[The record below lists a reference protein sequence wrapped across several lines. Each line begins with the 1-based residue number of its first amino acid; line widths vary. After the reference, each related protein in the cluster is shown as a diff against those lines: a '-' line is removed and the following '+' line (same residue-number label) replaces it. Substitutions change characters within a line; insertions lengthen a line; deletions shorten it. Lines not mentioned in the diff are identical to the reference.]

1 MDTLWWFH
9 QISGRVHPQR
19 SNHDHV
25 FFSLVKFMDFPYW
38 TVIIRN
44 FFWMDLESIASYNCP
59 PTLIYQLYPLSPK
72 FDG

>member
-19 SNHDHV
+19 V
-25 FFSLVKFMDFPYW
+25 ATTTIFFSLVKNMDFPYW

-44 FFWMDLESIASYNCP
+44 ILDRFGEYS
-59 PTLIYQLYPLSPK
+59 LI
-72 FDG
+72 